1 MFALFVVVVAL
12 NVLVLILWLIVPKK
26 GKAGNWIA
34 KQLS

>member
-1 MFALFVVVVAL
+1 MFALFVITVVL
-12 NVLVLILWLIVPKK
+12 NVVVLILWLIVPKK